1 MPITALDPSI
11 TNITSNPA
19 LGATATPSTL
29 AQKNA
34 AGSEDRFLKLLVAQ
48 MQNQDPLNPLD
59 NAQVTSQMAQ
69 INTVSGVEKLNKTMT
84 GLTSQFLQMQTLQGA
99 ALVGRDVTVAGNSV
113 SIAGDVGQ
121 GAFDLASDASAT
133 KVEVLRPDGTVL
145 DTLQLGPQKGG
156 RVNFEWAA
164 KGAAQGTGAQ
174 SDIRFRVIATN
185 NTAPVAATAYMR
197 DKVVAVNMGGDT
209 LNLELQRSGSVA
221 YTQVKSFN

>member
-1 MPITALDPSI
+1 MAIATIDNTLSSATTTTAAPKKTDP
-11 TNITSNPA
+11 
-19 LGATATPSTL
+19 
-29 AQKNA
+29 
-34 AGSEDRFLKLLVAQ
+34 GSEDRFLKLLVAQ

-69 INTVSGVEKLNKTMT
+69 INTVSGVEKLNKTVT
-84 GLTSQFLQMQTLQGA
+84 GLTNQFLQMQTLQGA
-99 ALVGRDVTVAGNSV
+99 ALVGRDVTVAGNSMN
-113 SIAGDVGQ
+113 IANDVGQ
-121 GAFDLASDASAT
+121 GAFELASDASAS

-145 DTLQLGPQKGG
+145 DTLQLGPQKAG

-164 KGAAQGTGAQ
+164 KGADAQ
-174 SDIRFRVIATN
+174 SDIRFRVVASN
-185 NTAPVAATAYMR
+185 NTAPVAATTYMR

>member
-1 MPITALDPSI
+1 MAIATVDNTALSSTTTTAATKKSDP
-11 TNITSNPA
+11 
-19 LGATATPSTL
+19 
-29 AQKNA
+29 
-34 AGSEDRFLKLLVAQ
+34 GSEDRFLKLLVAQ

-69 INTVSGVEKLNKTMT
+69 INTVSGVEKLNKTVT
-84 GLTSQFLQMQTLQGA
+84 GLTNQFLQMQTLQGA
-99 ALVGRDVTVAGNSV
+99 ALVGRDVTVAGNSMN
-113 SIAGDVGQ
+113 IANDVGQ
-121 GAFDLASDASAT
+121 GAFELASDASAS

-145 DTLQLGPQKGG
+145 DTLQLGPQKAG

-164 KGAAQGTGAQ
+164 KGAAQGTGVQ
-174 SDIRFRVIATN
+174 SDIRFRVVATN
-185 NTAPVAATAYMR
+185 NTAPVTATTYMR